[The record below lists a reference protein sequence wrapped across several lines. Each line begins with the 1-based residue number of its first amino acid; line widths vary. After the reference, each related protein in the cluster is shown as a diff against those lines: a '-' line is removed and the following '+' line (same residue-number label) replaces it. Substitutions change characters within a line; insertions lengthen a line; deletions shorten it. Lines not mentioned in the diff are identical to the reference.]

1 MVEITSSDILSIEQ
15 INKNTKVFAGPGAGK
30 THFLV
35 ENIKNIIAKND
46 IVVNSQS
53 RKLLCITYTNAAVDE
68 IKKRLDRFT
77 DYADIYTIHGFIIDN
92 IIKPF
97 QDDLKQ
103 IIKNDFGIEVNS
115 KGAITSQIEGL
126 GILHGVDREEIFSFI
141 KMELSLPA
149 NEPIAYSK
157 IIMGEIEVDN
167 SSFINSLKSKDKP
180 IYQICSSSKIL
191 EEHVLPIKKY
201 IWSIVKKLT
210 HNEILYFGYR
220 IIEHNPLALYYLRV
234 KYPYVFVD
242 EFQDT
247 NPLQTLLIKKMC
259 QDSSKVWVVGDVAQ
273 SIYSFQGAKPSDFST
288 FKMDDDDL
296 DCYIRG
302 NRRSS
307 SNIVNFCNFIRQK
320 DQTVIQTST
329 NGSVNNKKI
338 HFLMGKSD
346 NTNTTIASVI
356 KDGGV
361 VLTRTWAAA
370 FDYIIGIDDG
380 QASLLK
386 KIYSSYYNTTIS
398 IRDEIVELNNVL
410 WVRAFKFI
418 FNLWDSYKNG
428 SVVDFINAL
437 KLYGNVQYQSIDVNS
452 LLLINSLLQKV
463 FCDCESTTTFN
474 VINNFN
480 EEMKSS
486 QYDSLKKILIG
497 EYHEIQ
503 IFDELDKEDLTAA
516 ISNLNWETSY
526 KLFKEVF
533 AENSKY
539 LTVHQAKGLEWKKIV
554 VGVVPGR
561 NDKTTLTKFYSSP
574 DIMGEAPEK
583 EFARIYYVACSRA
596 IEDLYIHIPSGCERE
611 TVEKSLNDFISKTSN
626 SIDYEFIE

>member
-157 IIMGEIEVDN
+157 KIMGEIEVDN

-180 IYQICSSSKIL
+180 ICQICSSSKIL

-370 FDYIIGIDDG
+370 FDYIIGIDDD

-611 TVEKSLNDFISKTSN
+611 TVEKSLNDYISKTSN